1 MQLAMEFGPRRL
13 LPVVVMSL
21 RGMPG
26 HGNLVPLVLAVE
38 IFMAPRVDPVQSDS
52 VTPTRTRVVVV
63 GGGIIGASTAFFLAR
78 KGVPVVL
85 CEKGYIA
92 GEQSSRNWGW
102 CRKMGRDPR
111 EIPLSLEALRL
122 WRELNTLT
130 GAETGFRQSGILYL
144 CKTADDVAKREA
156 WLEQARPFQLDTRLI
171 SRDEVAR
178 VLPGL
183 AGDWQGALYT
193 PSDGRG
199 EPQKATPAIA
209 EAARHHG
216 ATILQQCA
224 VRGIET
230 QGGRVAAVVT
240 ERGRITCDSVVL
252 AGGVWSRLFCGN
264 LDLRLPQLKVMSSV
278 MRTEALDGG
287 PEASC
292 SGFGFGLR
300 KRLDGGYNVASWS
313 GNVVDIVPDTLRFFG
328 DFLPALRLQWRQMR
342 LRIGGKFLEE
352 WRVPRHWS
360 LDAPSPFERVRTLDP
375 EPYEPILRQARDSVT
390 AAFPAFRD
398 MKVAE
403 SWGGVIDVTPDAVP
417 VISGVDTL
425 PGFFIATGFTGHGF
439 GIGPGAGRLMADLV
453 TGDTPVVDPT
463 AFRYSRFTD
472 GSRPQPSPL
481 A

>member
-1 MQLAMEFGPRRL
+1 
-13 LPVVVMSL
+13 
-21 RGMPG
+21 
-26 HGNLVPLVLAVE
+26 
-38 IFMAPRVDPVQSDS
+38 MAPRVDPVQSGS
-52 VTPTRTRVVVV
+52 EVPTRTSVVVI
-63 GGGIIGASTAFFLAR
+63 GGGIIGTSTAFFLAR
-78 KGVPVVL
+78 KGIPVVL
-85 CEKGYIA
+85 CEKGHIA

-111 EIPLSLEALRL
+111 EIPLAIESLRL
-122 WRELNTLT
+122 WQEMNTLT
-130 GAETGFRQSGILYL
+130 EAETGFRQCGIVYL
-144 CKTADDVAKREA
+144 CNTPADIAKREA
-156 WLEQARPFQLDTRLI
+156 WLEHARPYQLDSRLL
-171 SRDEVAR
+171 SRDEAMQ

-183 AGDWQGALYT
+183 SGDWQGALYT

-199 EPQKATPAIA
+199 EPQKAAPAIA
-209 EAARHHG
+209 EAARRSG
-216 ATILQQCA
+216 AIILQQCA

-230 QGGRVAAVVT
+230 QAGRVAAVVT
-240 ERGRITCDSVVL
+240 ERGRIACDSVVL

-278 MRTEALDGG
+278 MRTEKFDAG
-287 PEASC
+287 PETSC

-328 DFLPALRLQWRQMR
+328 DFLPTLRLQWRNMR

-352 WRVPRHWS
+352 WQVPRHWS

-375 EPYEPILRQARDSVT
+375 EPYQPILDQARKHVT

-398 MKVAE
+398 MRVAE
-403 SWGGVIDVTPDAVP
+403 SWGGVIDVTPDGVP
-417 VISGVDTL
+417 VISGVDAV

-439 GIGPGAGRLMADLV
+439 GIGPGAGRLMAELV
-453 TGDTPVVDPT
+453 AGETPVVDPT
-463 AFRYSRFTD
+463 PFRYSRFTD

-481 A
+481 V